1 MTLLSPTHNRIKTI
15 DERLARLCAE
25 RLRLAERASLADRK
39 RDTRRKILIGAA
51 VLAALER
58 DGVPHLTS
66 AKELS
71 GWMDAHLTRAH
82 DRAVFDLPST
92 ASTPQKSGTTSST
105 RAKRKPVEATEAPAE
120 QP

>member
-1 MTLLSPTHNRIKTI
+1 MTLPSPTHNRIKTL
-15 DERLARLCAE
+15 DERLARLRAE
-25 RLRLAERASLADRK
+25 RIRLAERASLADRK

-71 GWMDAHLTRAH
+71 AWMDAHLTRAH

-92 ASTPQKSGTTSST
+92 EPTPQKSGAKPST
-105 RAKRKPVEATEAPAE
+105 RATRKPVTAPEAPAE

>member
-1 MTLLSPTHNRIKTI
+1 MTLLSPTHIRIKSL
-15 DERLARLCAE
+15 DDRLARLRAE
-25 RLRLAERASLADRK
+25 RTRLAERASLADRK

-66 AKELS
+66 AHELS
-71 GWMDAHLTRAH
+71 RWMDAHLTRTH
-82 DRAVFDLPST
+82 DRAVFDLP
-92 ASTPQKSGTTSST
+92 AKEPTPAGADSST
-105 RAKRKPVEATEAPAE
+105 RAKRKPAAPPDACAD